1 MRITLLLIAVA
12 VFGAVH
18 EHSDRGS
25 LNSGSPTTTRPGL
38 ALQGRPIDTPATEV
52 RLGDVAP
59 DVSYQGVDARWRRL
73 RELVA
78 ESPILMVF
86 GATDETLRAI
96 EREREQLMDLGVI
109 PVAVVGS
116 RLGVTRALAQRLELR
131 YTLLAD
137 PQGVIAAQF
146 NAGDPASGRALPT
159 WFVLDQKR
167 RVRGL
172 GREGLPH
179 RGYSELAARALGL
192 PPKTATRS
200 AAK

>member
-18 EHSDRGS
+18 ELSDRA
-25 LNSGSPTTTRPGL
+25 LTSGGPASTRAGVAIQALPTE
-38 ALQGRPIDTPATEV
+38 IPATEV
-52 RLGDVAP
+52 RLGDIAP

-78 ESPILMVF
+78 ENPALLVF
-86 GATDETLRAI
+86 GANYATLRAI
-96 EREREQLMDLGVI
+96 EREREELMDLGVI

-116 RLGVTRALAQRLELR
+116 RLGAVRALASRLELR

-146 NAGDPASGRALPT
+146 NAIDAADGRTLPT
-159 WFVLDQKR
+159 WFVLDPKR

-172 GREGLPH
+172 GRDGLPLH
-179 RGYSELAARALGL
+179 GYPDLASSALGL
-192 PPKTATRS
+192 PARAASRP